1 MEFALLAVFV
11 LVALGSLA
19 LRRHHQ
25 VVAWDRELDTAFG
38 AGVRPELSGHRR
50 L

>member
-1 MEFALLAVFV
+1 MEFVLLAV
-11 LVALGSLA
+11 LALGVLASLA
-19 LRRHHQ
+19 VRRHHQ

-38 AGVRPELSGHRR
+38 AGARPELSGHRQ